1 MSKYK
6 FDIQLFAG
14 SSITTSTVF
23 PASDQVRIYF
33 NPSDVEDHL
42 EDSTASYIYIA
53 RTTDVGYLVTK
64 TFDDDYDDNHRLR
77 INGNQVVL
85 KHELGGF
92 IWYSTYE
99 TDGYYDI
106 DMSSWTLA
114 ERTVAS
120 VDTTYL
126 SNMGITWEDM
136 NASSTWTV
144 TYDSNGGSAVTAEED
159 IEDGGYAEEPSDPT
173 RSNYTFAGWFTDDD
187 TFADEW
193 DFTIDTVTED
203 ITLYAKWTQS
213 SFTVTYDSNGGSA
226 VTAEEDIE
234 DGGYAEEPSDPTRSN
249 YTFAGWFTDD
259 DTFANEWD
267 FTTDTVTEDITLYA
281 KWTQSV
287 ENKFT
292 QWGRAVHTLIKA
304 PTSEQKNTD
313 HTLELTDAGKV
324 ILATNAIKI
333 TIPLNSAVAF
343 PINTEI
349 AVVRYSAGTVTIG
362 TSSGAT
368 LNGESSTTTFD
379 LGDQYTSVAIKKV
392 GTDTWIMVGA
402 FEESE

>member
-1 MSKYK
+1 MYK
-6 FDIQLFAG
+6 VNLQLFA
-14 SSITTSTVF
+14 SEAITTSTMF

-33 NPSDVEDHL
+33 DVTAVEDHFSVY
-42 EDSTASYIYIA
+42 EGSIVSFDSFNFIKIEYTDMPGEEYRLYIDSVLIYCDVYSYW
-53 RTTDVGYLVTK
+53 
-64 TFDDDYDDNHRLR
+64 
-77 INGNQVVL
+77 
-85 KHELGGF
+85 E
-92 IWYSTYE
+92 STYE
-99 TDGYYDI
+99 TDGYIDI
-106 DMSSWTLA
+106 DMSEWNSN
-114 ERTVAS
+114 ERDV
-120 VDTTYL
+120 TYVNSTAL
-126 SNMGITWEDM
+126 TALGITWENM
-136 NASSTWTV
+136 NATSTWTV
-144 TYDSNGGSAVTAEED
+144 TYDSNGGSAVSSEED
-159 IEDGGYAEEPSDPT
+159 IEDDGLATEPTDPT
-173 RSNYTFAGWFTDDD
+173 RSGYTFDGWYTDDGDFTDK
-187 TFADEW
+187 W
-193 DFTIDTVTED
+193 DFD
-203 ITLYAKWTQS
+203 
-213 SFTVTYDSNGGSA
+213 
-226 VTAEEDIE
+226 
-234 DGGYAEEPSDPTRSN
+234 
-249 YTFAGWFTDD
+249 
-259 DTFANEWD
+259 
-267 FTTDTVTEDITLYA
+267 TLYA